1 VSHFLIT
8 TEGIEFQHDPNVH
21 DGKILTRY
29 DSDTAFSMKKLSNA
43 GMLNKTEGTWCFW
56 SPQMCSGETFS
67 GFAADMWA
75 AGICLYIFVS
85 GKLPFYSEFPT
96 DLFKSIQQDDVPLKG
111 MGFSD
116 SLVDLLKATLNKDP
130 DERAGVG
137 DCLRHPFLHEAREQR
152 VTQLSVAFDRC
163 RKRNLIVNEDDIR
176 KVRSWWLFRFKIERQ
191 YSLFALCRLSEL
203 LRLSI
208 LLRCSGRLRLHYEMA
223 LCQPKRIFQDHHL
236 GNQSARRVKRAR
248 ILVRLKQNIAAHH
261 RTW

>member
-1 VSHFLIT
+1 MLLWSTSTIYCISNEIPLDLDVPDRLFISFLSRLDSRGIVKIGDFGVSHFFDND
-8 TEGIEFQHDPNVH
+8 EGIEFHHDPDVH
-21 DGKILTRY
+21 DSKILSRY

-85 GKLPFYSEFPT
+85 GKLPFYSEVPT
-96 DLFKSIQQDDVPLKG
+96 ELFKSIQDDDVPLEG

-116 SLVDLLKATLNKDP
+116 SLLDLLNATLNKDA

-137 DCLRHPFLHEAREQR
+137 DCLRHPFLSEAREQR
-152 VTQLSVAFDRC
+152 VKQLSVAFDKC

-176 KVRSWWLFRFKIERQ
+176 KV
-191 YSLFALCRLSEL
+191 SLFWWIPLKLNESTHSSFVAGFPSC
-203 LRLSI
+203 
-208 LLRCSGRLRLHYEMA
+208 YVA
-223 LCQPKRIFQDHHL
+223 
-236 GNQSARRVKRAR
+236 QSC
-248 ILVRLKQNIAAHH
+248 
-261 RTW
+261 